1 MNDDAPDWQRW
12 PAHDVHR
19 RLRVACGRVLLM
31 FARRGCGTCRVAE
44 ARLPTLARGRIDTLV
59 YLDADD
65 CGGLLREFEV
75 FHLPAMFLYRDGVFH
90 APLSTSL
97 QPEAFAAAIDSAYAA
112 AAQDAP

>member
-1 MNDDAPDWQRW
+1 MMGQRIAMG
-12 PAHDVHR
+12 PGETVLQAALREGIHFPHR
-19 RLRVACGRVLLM
+19 CRVG
-31 FARRGCGTCRVAE
+31 GCGTCRVAE